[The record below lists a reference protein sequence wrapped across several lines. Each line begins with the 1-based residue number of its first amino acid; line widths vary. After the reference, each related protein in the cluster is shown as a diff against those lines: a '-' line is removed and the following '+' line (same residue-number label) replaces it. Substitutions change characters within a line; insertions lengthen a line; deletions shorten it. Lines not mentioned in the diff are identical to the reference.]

1 MRILLV
7 EDDVALCNAVELEL
21 RAQGWQVDVAR
32 RGDEA
37 AYYLGEGGYDAILL
51 DRMLPGVDGLTLLR
65 GMRRSGDDT
74 PVLVLTA
81 LADVGAR
88 VDGLDAGA
96 DDYLAKPFDMR
107 ELLARVR
114 ALGRRAGV
122 GGANL
127 CFGDLTYR
135 PASLLLT
142 GGLGQCTLTRKEG
155 DFLEALLC
163 RQGEALSRQALFA
176 RLWGA
181 GADVEDAGLD
191 TYAYYLRRRLR
202 AVSRSV
208 ALVTVRGVGY
218 RLALAPPC

>member
-7 EDDVALCNAVELEL
+7 EDDRALRHAVALQL
-21 RAQGWQVDVAR
+21 RSQGWQVDACES
-32 RGDEA
+32 GDEG
-37 AYYLGEGGYDAILL
+37 AYYLSEGGYDAVLL
-51 DRMLPGVDGLTLLR
+51 DRMLPGVDGLTLVR
-65 GMRRSGDDT
+65 RMRAASDAT

-114 ALGRRAGV
+114 ALGRR
-122 GGANL
+122 GGAGAAAL
-127 CFGDLTYR
+127 SFCDLQYQ
-135 PASLLLT
+135 PASLVLT
-142 GGLGQCTLTRKEG
+142 GEKGQCTLTRKEG
-155 DFLEALLC
+155 ELAEALL
-163 RQGEALSRQALFA
+163 RQNGQAVTRQALFA

-181 GADVEDAGLD
+181 GAEVEEACLD

-202 AVSRSV
+202 AVSGRVS
-208 ALVTVRGVGY
+208 LITVRGVGY
-218 RLALAPPC
+218 RLGEEPC